1 MGKLI
6 SCCGLNCTTC
16 DARIATVTNDNEL
29 LTKTAERWKV
39 HYNAPDISIEK
50 IKCTG
55 CREAGAKMV
64 HCEQCEVRNCLES
77 KNFQT
82 CADCDIL
89 ENCLIVGKIHK
100 YDPSAL
106 ENLKTLN

>member
-6 SCCGLNCTTC
+6 SCCGFNCANC
-16 DARIATVTNDNEL
+16 DARITTVTNDNEL
-29 LTKTAERWKV
+29 LTKTAERWRV
-39 HYNAPDISIEK
+39 HNNASDISIEK

-64 HCEQCEVRNCLES
+64 HCEQCEVRNCVES

-82 CADCDIL
+82 CADCDNL

-106 ENLKTLN
+106 DNLKTLN